1 MNRPDI
7 HGRGQALHGDRTT
20 SGALLISTLQQ
31 HARADSRGIVRKG
44 DPTTTCPKC
53 GKPGVVVEGDP
64 RNRWMGELAAVDG
77 HIVSCG
83 CPYGSNRIIAPLGAL
98 SSGSPVSDTETPA
111 VTNPRSNTYHEKRVT
126 QLYWS
131 YSDDFIRISGPS
143 RHYVDLNLH
152 VETENYQAGEK
163 INVTFEYS
171 DGDNLTNDLEQISL
185 NGSINHQGVVIF
197 RNAFKGITLNLK

>member
-20 SGALLISTLQQ
+20 SGAMLISTLQQ

-53 GKPGVVVEGDP
+53 GKPGVIVEGDP

-98 SSGSPVSDTETPA
+98 SSGSPVSDTETLA

-152 VETENYQAGEK
+152 VETENYQTGEK
-163 INVTFEYS
+163 VNVIIKHLN
-171 DGDNLTNDLEQISL
+171 GDTLTNNSRQITFTGIA
-185 NGSINHQGVVIF
+185 NAQGKVVFKSI
-197 RNAFKGITLNLK
+197 FKNETLNLK